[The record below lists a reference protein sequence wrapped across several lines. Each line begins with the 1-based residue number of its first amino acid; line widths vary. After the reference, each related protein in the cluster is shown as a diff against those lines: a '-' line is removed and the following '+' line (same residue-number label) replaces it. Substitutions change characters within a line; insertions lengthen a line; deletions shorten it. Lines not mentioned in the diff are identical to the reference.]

1 MYKQIIMFSLG
12 ALIGSVATYFIVKD
26 HFEDIAEEEIESVK
40 EVYKR
45 VSDSKEKVEK
55 LNETKREMAT
65 KIFGKSYDEA
75 VEKLGYQ
82 TNYNVF
88 SKRIPEEKIEEE
100 TEIMPE
106 DHPSEDIQGL
116 PYTISPDMFVNDKKY
131 FDKITL
137 EYYEGNDMLVEEISG
152 EPVDVDLAIG
162 RDSLRMFGEFEKDL
176 VYVRNERLET
186 DYEVYHY
193 SGSYIE
199 K

>member
-1 MYKQIIMFSLG
+1 MYKNIIMFSLG

-65 KIFGKSYDEA
+65 EIFGKSYDEA

-88 SKRIPEEKIEEE
+88 SKKIPEEKIEEE
-100 TEIMPE
+100 LEMMPE
-106 DHPSEDIQGL
+106 DHPSEDIPGL

-137 EYYEGNDMLVEEISG
+137 EYYEGNDILVEEISG
-152 EPVDVDLAIG
+152 EPVDIDDAIG

-176 VYVRNERLET
+176 VYVRNERLAT